1 MLVLLGWLR
10 PAAADLPAISPADTS
25 PARVLKVTGER
36 LLDTYIPDNERV
48 ASTFNHG
55 LETFTR
61 TATPAAAWLTLVKT
75 NDTVGLKVYSVP
87 GPICGTR
94 AATVR
99 AAVQGLLAAGLPPGH
114 IIIWDKH
121 PAELRAAGYYDL
133 GRDLGVAVMSAT
145 ETGYDS
151 NTFYLPDSPV
161 IGQLVWGDLEFGQTN
176 RDTGKRSFVS
186 KLVSQRLTKIISLVP
201 LINEDAAG
209 VCGHFYSLALGSVDN
224 TLRFENDP
232 GRLAVALPE
241 IVAQPAVGRPL
252 HHRRHPRPISG
263 RTRRLPAIL
272 HHPEPVLVQPR
283 PRRPRRPGPARTEP
297 RTRPSPSPRLAEQP
311 RNLHQRQPPPARP
324 KPARRDSRLE
334 YPVTELPVQPE
345 HPELAESGILFWCSV
360 EPPGSPQ
367 VCQNSRNPDGWRGIK

>member
-241 IVAQPAVGRPL
+241 IVAQPAVGDHVAL
-252 HHRRHPRPISG
+252 YI
-263 RTRRLPAIL
+263 TDAIL
-272 HHPEPVLVQPR
+272 AQYQGGPGGYLQFSTILNQFWFSHDPVALDVLALHELSHERAQAQV
-283 PRRPRRPGPARTEP
+283 PGWQ
-297 RTRPSPSPRLAEQP
+297 S
-311 RNLHQRQPPPARP
+311 NLEIYTNANLLQLGQNQ
-324 KPARRDSRLE
+324 LGE
-334 YPVTELPVQPE
+334 IPVWN
-345 HPELAESGILFWCSV
+345 I
-360 EPPGSPQ
+360 
-367 VCQNSRNPDGWRGIK
+367 R